1 MTLYRN
7 RFSRFPRPVTA
18 EHAQR
23 GLTRSLAG
31 MGQPPTVRDV
41 VNSYPMPVNQSELN
55 DPVLGQDPFGFNQ
68 SGPQSTR
75 DLPVWL
81 YPPRNWENIDQ
92 LSYVLLPAI
101 GSTATILTYTV
112 PIGRNGVI
120 NKVACNFVGGGWTAG
135 TGDVVWRILVDG
147 VPPPGATSYD
157 NITDSLG
164 SPAQPV
170 GISGF
175 RIFENQTVTVVI
187 FNNPGGASGG
197 VVVAGQRA
205 GARLLGHLYPRDME
219 IDDLWI

>member
-1 MTLYRN
+1 
-7 RFSRFPRPVTA
+7 
-18 EHAQR
+18 
-23 GLTRSLAG
+23 
-31 MGQPPTVRDV
+31 
-41 VNSYPMPVNQSELN
+41 MPVDQSE
-55 DPVLGQDPFGFNQ
+55 VDPFGPSSQ

-92 LSYVLLPAI
+92 LAYTLLPAI
-101 GSTATILTYTV
+101 NSTAIILSYLV
-112 PIGRNGVI
+112 PSGRNGVI

-135 TGDVVWRILVDG
+135 TGDVVWRILIEG
-147 VPPPGATSYD
+147 TPPPGATSYD
-157 NITDSLG
+157 NIVDSLG

-175 RIFENQTVTVVI
+175 RIFENQTLTVVI
-187 FNNPGGASGG
+187 FNNPAGANGG

-205 GARLLGHLYPRDME
+205 GARVLGHLYPRDME

>member
-1 MTLYRN
+1 MSLYQS
-7 RFSRFPRPVTA
+7 RFSRFPRPVTKD
-18 EHAQR
+18 QR
-23 GLTRSLAG
+23 GLTRTLAG
-31 MGQPPTVRDV
+31 LGQPPTVRDV
-41 VNSYPMPVNQSELN
+41 VNSYPMPVDQSE
-55 DPVLGQDPFGFNQ
+55 VDPFGPSSQ

-92 LSYVLLPAI
+92 LAYTLLPAI
-101 GSTATILTYTV
+101 NSTAIILTYLV

-135 TGDVVWRILVDG
+135 TGDVVWRILIDG
-147 VPPPGATSYD
+147 TPPPGATSYD
-157 NITDSLG
+157 NIVDSLG

-175 RIFENQTVTVVI
+175 RIFENQTLTVVI
-187 FNNPGGASGG
+187 FNNPAGANGG

-205 GARLLGHLYPRDME
+205 GARVLGHLYPRDME
-219 IDDLWI
+219 LDDLWI

>member
-1 MTLYRN
+1 MSLYRS
-7 RFSRFPRPVTA
+7 RWSRFPRPVSP
-18 EHAQR
+18 EDSRR
-23 GLTRSLAG
+23 GRTRTLAG
-31 MGQPPTVRDV
+31 LGQPPTVKDV
-41 VNSYPMPVNQSELN
+41 INSYPMPVLP
-55 DPVLGQDPFGFNQ
+55 DTTDFQDPLLSPSPSQ
-68 SGPQSTR
+68 SGPQITR

-92 LSYVLLPAI
+92 LAYALLPAI
-101 GSTATILTYTV
+101 GSTQTILSYLV

-147 VPPPGATSYD
+147 TPPPGATSYD

-175 RIFENQTVTVVI
+175 RIFENQTLTVVV
-187 FNNPGGASGG
+187 FNNPAGANGG

-205 GARLLGHLYPRDME
+205 GARVLGHLYPRDSE
-219 IDDLWI
+219 IEDLWI